1 MANPNPCCVCG
12 AGRAAPGGPCEACGA
27 RGGWA
32 SAVWGAVPGVLLG
45 LGLALLLLGLL
56 SAYRPAHADEQVRGL
71 LVATALAAL
80 GLAWKVRRR
89 LGVEAWRSPV
99 VAACA
104 LALAACALA
113 WASTVAGWAAR

>member
-1 MANPNPCCVCG
+1 MCG
-12 AGRAAPGGPCEACGA
+12 AARAAAGAPCEACGA

-56 SAYRPAHADEQVRGL
+56 ASYRPGHADEQARGL

-80 GLAWKVRRR
+80 GMAWKVRRR

-99 VAACA
+99 VAACV
-104 LALAACALA
+104 LALAACALG
-113 WASTVAGWAAR
+113 WASALLGWATR